1 MGEARPRRFAFDP
14 DRPPNRWHGEQT
26 AAWAHCRIT
35 GDAELALRVS
45 GAAVR
50 AGLGRPVLRYLA
62 DLGPWPQP
70 RGRRSPHPP
79 RSDGLAPPLGWKHP
93 SILVD

>member
-1 MGEARPRRFAFDP
+1 MAAGLLARLAMGEARPRRFAFDP

-35 GDAELALRVS
+35 GDPELALRVS

-62 DLGPWPQP
+62 DLGPQAATP
-70 RGRRSPHPP
+70 R
-79 RSDGLAPPLGWKHP
+79 PPLSPP
-93 SILVD
+93 STR